1 MKFYVW
7 TLEIWKF
14 LKKYDLFPFPASPL
28 LANFRRRYH
37 HTFTIY
43 LLSLVC
49 IFMLEMPSYVAPIIY
64 VPDTVFKY
72 HASLSWYWV
81 QVWWK
86 GADDVRVV
94 VNNYG
99 SRVVVFLINNLT
111 KAQTS
116 IIASA
121 NEEESVHH
129 QVALL
134 QNLLTFTP

>member
-1 MKFYVW
+1 
-7 TLEIWKF
+7 
-14 LKKYDLFPFPASPL
+14 
-28 LANFRRRYH
+28 
-37 HTFTIY
+37 
-43 LLSLVC
+43 
-49 IFMLEMPSYVAPIIY
+49 MLEMPSYVSPVIY

-72 HASLSWYWV
+72 RASVSWYWV
-81 QVWWK
+81 QVWWT

-94 VNNYG
+94 VNDDG